1 MYKRKIAI
9 LLYKKIKATTEKYTL
24 SATNKE
30 RKKGDIINYA
40 I

>member
-24 SATNKE
+24 SATNKA
-30 RKKGDIINYA
+30 RKKGEIINYV